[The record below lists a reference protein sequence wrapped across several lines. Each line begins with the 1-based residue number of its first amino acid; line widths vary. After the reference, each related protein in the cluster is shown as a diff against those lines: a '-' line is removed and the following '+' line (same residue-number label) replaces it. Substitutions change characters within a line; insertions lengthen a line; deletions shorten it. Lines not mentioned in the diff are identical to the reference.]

1 MSGGGCHSMN
11 KPEQE
16 FLDHL
21 RLVRHYSERTALS
34 YQEDIDIFCDF
45 IFKEGV
51 LMEDVDTLVIRN
63 FLTEELNRGV
73 SKRSCKR
80 RVSSLKHF
88 YKYMVN
94 VGYVKDN
101 PFIFISA
108 PKTETK
114 YPHGLYKEQILEL
127 FKRNAERTDDLK
139 NRDQA
144 ILYLLYYSG
153 VRAFEL
159 VELNILSVSLSERIV
174 RVLGKGNKERI
185 VPFSTECQNVLKQ
198 YIRNDRIDFANKF
211 EDWRKNHKLEYQDWL
226 ERHHKKESDYL
237 ILPLFFNANGHPLT
251 TRGLE
256 YILDSIEEKIG
267 LYVGLHPHIL
277 RHSFATHLLEN
288 GADLRV
294 IQELLG
300 HESINATQV
309 YTHVTEEAMKE
320 TYLNAHPRAKKK

>member
-1 MSGGGCHSMN
+1 MN

-21 RLVRHYSERTALS
+21 RIVRNYSEKTALS

-80 RVSSLKHF
+80 RVSSLKQF

-127 FKRNAERTDDLK
+127 FKRNAERTDSLK

-153 VRAFEL
+153 MRAFEL
-159 VELNILSVSLSERIV
+159 VNLDVQSVSLKDRVV

-185 VPFSTECQNVLKQ
+185 IPFTNECQTILKQ
-198 YIRNDRIDFANKF
+198 YI
-211 EDWRKNHKLEYQDWL
+211 EH
-226 ERHHKKESDYL
+226 ERRDLLKKSKD
-237 ILPLFFNANGHPLT
+237 PTPALFLNAKGERLT

-256 YILDSIEEKIG
+256 YILDAIEEKIG

>member
-1 MSGGGCHSMN
+1 MN

-21 RLVRHYSERTALS
+21 QYVRNYSKKTVSS
-34 YQEDIDIFCDF
+34 YQEDIDLFCEF
-45 IFKEGV
+45 IFNEGV
-51 LMEDVDTLVIRN
+51 LMEDVDIICIRN

-80 RVSSLKHF
+80 RLCSLKHF

-94 VGYVKDN
+94 VGYIKDN
-101 PFIFISA
+101 PFIFVSS
-108 PKTETK
+108 PKIETK
-114 YPHGLYKEQILEL
+114 YPHGLYKEQIQEL
-127 FKRNAERTDDLK
+127 FKRNAERTDNLK

-153 VRAFEL
+153 IRAQEL
-159 VELNILSVSLSERIV
+159 VTLNIQDISLRDRRV
-174 RVLGKGNKERI
+174 RVLGKGNKERV
-185 VPFSTECQNVLKQ
+185 VPFSAECQSVLKK
-198 YIRNDRIDFANKF
+198 YIDTDRK
-211 EDWRKNHKLEYQDWL
+211 ELLKLYMENI
-226 ERHHKKESDYL
+226 KKKPQKEGLDL
-237 ILPLFFNANGHPLT
+237 IQSPLFFNARGEKLT

-256 YILDSIEEKIG
+256 YILDAIEEKIG

-320 TYLNAHPRAKKK
+320 TYLSAHPRAKKK